1 MNIFNLSLSGKQKNN
16 GKNVKYLAPPK
27 EAIYIGPHTFECT
40 NFNITLEVV

>member
-1 MNIFNLSLSGKQKNN
+1 MNIFNLSLSGRHKNN
-16 GKNVKYLAPPK
+16 GKNVKYLAPPR